1 MWSLRWRILLNSN
14 LTAKYEGEPVMNI
27 SEIKKNPFHSL
38 AEERVAV
45 ADIETLGQ
53 GADAV
58 ICSIAVVVVDLVNLI
73 VVDEFYCRVD
83 HNQVNRSRSEGTL
96 AFWVQQRQE
105 SPAAWDELFNPA
117 SQRLFI
123 TNALELLATFLLKA
137 FGRAEDV
144 QLMGNGSEFDNVILA
159 HAYEQW
165 GMAQP
170 WHFRG
175 NQSLRT
181 AVWMGRVL
189 LGIDPKY
196 QLPFEGSRHIALHDA
211 RHEAAYLIAIL
222 KAFRERIAGGEV

>member
-1 MWSLRWRILLNSN
+1 MIFSGLS
-14 LTAKYEGEPVMNI
+14 TKPFYEV
-27 SEIKKNPFHSL
+27 S
-38 AEERVAV
+38 AERVAV
-45 ADIETLGQ
+45 VDIETLGQ

-58 ICSIAVVVVDLVNLI
+58 ICSIAVVVVDLGSLA

-96 AFWVQQRQE
+96 AFWEQQRQE
-105 SPAAWDELFNPA
+105 SPAAWDELFSPA
-117 SQRLFI
+117 GQRLFI
-123 TNALELLATFLLKA
+123 TSALELLATFLLKA
-137 FGRAEDV
+137 FGRIEDV

-196 QLPFEGSRHIALHDA
+196 QLPFDGVRHHALHDA

-222 KAFRERIAGGEV
+222 KAFREQLAGGEA

>member
-1 MWSLRWRILLNSN
+1 MIFSGLS
-14 LTAKYEGEPVMNI
+14 TKPFYEV
-27 SEIKKNPFHSL
+27 S
-38 AEERVAV
+38 AERVAV

-58 ICSIAVVVVDLVNLI
+58 ICSIAVVVVDLGSLA

-96 AFWVQQRQE
+96 AFWEQQRQE
-105 SPAAWDELFNPA
+105 SPAAWDELFSPA
-117 SQRLFI
+117 GQRLFI
-123 TNALELLATFLLKA
+123 TSALELLAAFLLKA

-181 AVWMGRVL
+181 AVWMGRAL

-196 QLPFEGSRHIALHDA
+196 QLPFEGVRHHALHDA

-222 KAFRERIAGGEV
+222 KAFRERLAGGEA

>member
-1 MWSLRWRILLNSN
+1 MIFSGLS
-14 LTAKYEGEPVMNI
+14 TKPFYEV
-27 SEIKKNPFHSL
+27 S
-38 AEERVAV
+38 AERVAV

-53 GADAV
+53 GVDAV
-58 ICSIAVVVVDLVNLI
+58 ICSIAVVVVDLGSLA

-96 AFWVQQRQE
+96 AFWEQQRQE

-117 SQRLFI
+117 GQRLFI
-123 TNALELLATFLLKA
+123 TSALELLSTFLLKA

-196 QLPFEGSRHIALHDA
+196 QLPFEGVRHHALHDA

-222 KAFRERIAGGEV
+222 KAFRERLAGGEA